1 MLESVAN
8 LTTGNNVD
16 TCVGSVMSV
25 KKSTC
30 LLPLYASQYTQYS
43 VAATRCSSSRSHQQ
57 QTTTRCYATHR
68 ESAAQDRGSSTGS
81 APKLDP
87 YSWPAPK
94 PPRNVPTPYEVLHID
109 PKTAYIKTA
118 RFYELVKLYHPD
130 RHDHDTSTTVS
141 KAVRLE
147 RYRLVV
153 SAHAIL
159 SDPEKR
165 RAYDL
170 YGAGWAGAKPLFPAP
185 DFNMSQE
192 ARDACMHNAT
202 WQDWENWYDRFN
214 PPKPGDAPRK
224 PQRPVFLS
232 NTAFISLV
240 GVLAALA
247 GVGQAT
253 RAQETSK
260 NYIFMVDSAS
270 NRAKGEVNRVQV
282 NKQGL
287 NREQR
292 IDYFLR
298 DRDPEA
304 YEEDMR
310 RLALNPEGGAVTPTA
325 PSPRE
330 DLNRRYR

>member
-1 MLESVAN
+1 M
-8 LTTGNNVD
+8 
-16 TCVGSVMSV
+16 
-25 KKSTC
+25 
-30 LLPLYASQYTQYS
+30 
-43 VAATRCSSSRSHQQ
+43 
-57 QTTTRCYATHR
+57 
-68 ESAAQDRGSSTGS
+68 
-81 APKLDP
+81 
-87 YSWPAPK
+87 
-94 PPRNVPTPYEVLHID
+94 D
-109 PKTAYIKTA
+109 PKAQYIKTA

-130 RHDHDTSTTVS
+130 RHDHHSTLAVS

-153 SAHAIL
+153 SAHALL

-170 YGAGWAGAKPLFPAP
+170 YGAGWAGAKPLFAAP

-202 WQDWENWYDRFN
+202 WQDWENWYDKFN
-214 PPKPGDAPRK
+214 PPKPGDPPRK
-224 PQRPVFLS
+224 PQRPIFLS

-260 NYIFMVDSAS
+260 SYVMMVDAAS

-282 NKQGL
+282 HKQGL

-298 DRDPEA
+298 DRDPEG
-304 YEEDMR
+304 YVEEEAR
-310 RLALNPEGGAVTPTA
+310 KLALHPETSEAPTINA
-325 PSPRE
+325 HE
-330 DLNRRYR
+330 DLARRYR

>member
-1 MLESVAN
+1 M
-8 LTTGNNVD
+8 D
-16 TCVGSVMSV
+16 TQQQCSGCIPIVMSM
-25 KKSTC
+25 KKSAF
-30 LLPLYASQYTQYS
+30 LLPSYASQCTQYS
-43 VAATRCSSSRSHQQ
+43 VAASRCSPCHKHTSSRN
-57 QTTTRCYATHR
+57 YATHH
-68 ESAAQDRGSSTGS
+68 EPSPLTGDKITGGAS
-81 APKLDP
+81 KPDP
-87 YSWPAPK
+87 HSWPVAK
-94 PPRNVPTPYEVLHID
+94 HPRTVPTPYEILQID
-109 PKTAYIKTA
+109 PKAQYIKSA

-130 RHDHDTSTTVS
+130 RHDHPGTSTVS

-153 SAHAIL
+153 SAHALL

-170 YGAGWAGAKPLFPAP
+170 YGAGWAGSKPLFPPP
-185 DFNMSQE
+185 DFNMSPE
-192 ARDACMHNAT
+192 AREACMHNAT

-214 PPKPGDAPRK
+214 PPKPGDPPRK
-224 PQRPVFLS
+224 PQRPIFLS

-240 GVLAALA
+240 GILAALA

-260 NYIFMVDSAS
+260 NYVFMVDQAS
-270 NRAKGEVNRVQV
+270 NRAKGEVNRVQTS
-282 NKQGL
+282 KQGL

-304 YEEDMR
+304 YAEEDAR
-310 RLALNPEGGAVTPTA
+310 KLALNTENVEIPASR
-325 PSPRE
+325 PSE
-330 DLNRRYR
+330 DLKRRYR